1 MKLFPI
7 LDRFSEAYIA
17 ETGLCPSQCELI
29 EEVPQLVGKD
39 FKTKYYFRKRKESHE
54 IALNAYKDAFNLV
67 SKYKVEMDS
76 GNIEN
81 PWAKIFDELHYRIKK
96 IKQMKKEDS

>member
-1 MKLFPI
+1 MDTKKIEKEMVAKIIKDRALI

-39 FKTKYYFRKRKESHE
+39 FKKWKLLFLGFGKFFGKPS
-54 IALNAYKDAFNLV
+54 L
-67 SKYKVEMDS
+67 
-76 GNIEN
+76 
-81 PWAKIFDELHYRIKK
+81 
-96 IKQMKKEDS
+96 